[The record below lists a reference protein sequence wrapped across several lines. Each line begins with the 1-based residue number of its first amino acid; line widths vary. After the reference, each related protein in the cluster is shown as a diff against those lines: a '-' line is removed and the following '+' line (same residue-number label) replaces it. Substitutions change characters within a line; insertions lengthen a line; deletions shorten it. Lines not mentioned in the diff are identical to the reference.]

1 MSDMTVTNGLGAE
14 ELARACADAMWANDK
29 ASQGL
34 GMEIMEVGPGR
45 AVVAMTVSEA
55 MVNGHGICHGGF
67 VFTLADSAFAFACN
81 SHNQNTVASH
91 CSVSFLRPGKLGERL
106 VATAVERWREGRS
119 GITDVTVANAAGET
133 IAEFRGNSRTI
144 RGTLLPE
151 TEAQADRMIWRPA
164 VDGRC
169 QNED

>member
-1 MSDMTVTNGLGAE
+1 MSGGTMDARGLDRDA
-14 ELARACADAMWANDK
+14 LARACADAMWENDR

-34 GMEIMEVGPGR
+34 GMEIIEVGPGR
-45 AVVAMTVSEA
+45 AVLAMTVGET

-91 CSVSFLRPGKLGERL
+91 CSVSFLRPGRLGERL

-119 GITDVTVANAAGET
+119 GITDVTVVNEAGET
-133 IAEFRGNSRTI
+133 VAEFRGNSRTI

-151 TEAQADRMIWRPA
+151 GEAAAGGPA
-164 VDGRC
+164 A
-169 QNED
+169 